1 MSELNVFL
9 LGQPIGKGRP
19 RFTRSGHTYTPDKTR
34 KYEMRLAA
42 EGSDVMHKIGLDPVA
57 VPCRV
62 FVRATFQIPKSWTKK
77 KKLQAERREIY
88 PKRPDADNVAKIA
101 LDALNGVIFED
112 DDQVYD
118 LRVNK
123 AYGNNPSL
131 SVTVYW

>member
-1 MSELNVFL
+1 
-9 LGQPIGKGRP
+9 
-19 RFTRSGHTYTPDKTR
+19 
-34 KYEMRLAA
+34 MRLAA
-42 EGSDVMHKIGLDPVA
+42 EGSDVMHKIGLNPVA

-123 AYGNNPSL
+123 SYGNDPSL
-131 SVTVYW
+131 SVTIYW